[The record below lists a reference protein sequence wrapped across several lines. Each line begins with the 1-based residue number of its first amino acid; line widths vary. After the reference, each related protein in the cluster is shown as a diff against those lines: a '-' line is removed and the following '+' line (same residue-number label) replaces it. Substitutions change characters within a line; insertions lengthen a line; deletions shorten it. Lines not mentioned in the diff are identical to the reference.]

1 MKKYLLVSLAVL
13 LTASFAWTEV
23 VGAKVAEPKVDIE
36 ADATVTWGV
45 DFGDSDDDTTKHGF
59 KNTANFKVKVPLID
73 KQTSTSKGEGKVYAE
88 VDVKDIE
95 LYMQAKKG
103 KKGAVNQNHDAGDPS
118 PNPPLSPPPTTN
130 PDPIPPSAGYQNKD
144 GFGMFGKVGGLSAKF
159 VFYGAY
165 LQIADAPSMKTNFA
179 KIWLP
184 LGIEGKDEYGK
195 NSQDSIDAYEG
206 ILEPGFK
213 GYGVKFGYMNK
224 DLMDLDVGLKL
235 VSNGDWEGK
244 FDKYDGTAGK
254 TVHSQY
260 GLGLDLGMKPLKDL
274 LAFNLGFNMTLAKAK
289 DYKNGNGNPKNNLTA
304 DNLFFG
310 IGAEVTSK
318 PIDGLELK
326 LGFDGGTKGS
336 DFAWDMLFDAK
347 YKWVS
352 AGVYAADVKD
362 NTHWW
367 QATNKQTKKTGNV
380 AFYLKFETKGKEKDP
395 SFLLKGLDAG
405 AYLGLF
411 DLASYRGSSDNQLPV
426 LLKVWGAY
434 TYNFNDSM
442 WIKPFANVWAESK
455 HLNSSN
461 KEVLGVAYN
470 LGVTF
475 SPVEKVE
482 ITADW
487 SHGKFTD
494 PMESHAKF
502 PSTGPGV
509 ISHAA
514 NTDASSKHDG
524 KLTFAVK
531 VSY

>member
-23 VGAKVAEPKVDIE
+23 TQVKVAEPKVDIE
-36 ADATVTWGV
+36 ADATVTWGI
-45 DFGDSDDDTTKHGF
+45 DFGKTGDDTTKHGF
-59 KNTANFKVKVPLID
+59 KNEANFKVKVPLID
-73 KQTSTSKGEGKVYAE
+73 KQTSTSKGEGAVYAE

-103 KKGAVNQNHDAGDPS
+103 KKGDKTDEAGSD
-118 PNPPLSPPPTTN
+118 
-130 PDPIPPSAGYQNKD
+130 NKD
-144 GFGMFGKVGGLSAKF
+144 GFDMFGKVGGLSAKF

-195 NSQDSIDAYEG
+195 NSQTAIDDYESMV
-206 ILEPGFK
+206 EPGFK

-244 FDKYDGTAGK
+244 FDKYDASNSNK
-254 TVHSQY
+254 TVHSKY

-289 DYKNGNGNPKNNLTA
+289 DYKNGTGDPADNFTA
-304 DNLFFG
+304 DNLLFG

-318 PIDGLELK
+318 PIDGLALT

-352 AGVYAADVKD
+352 AGVYAADIKG
-362 NTHWW
+362 NTWW
-367 QATNKQTKKTGNV
+367 QATNKQNKKTGNV
-380 AFYLKFETKGKEKDP
+380 ALYLKFETKGKEKDP

-405 AYLGLF
+405 VYLGLF

-434 TYNFNDSM
+434 KYNFNDSM
-442 WIKPFANVWAESK
+442 WIKPFADVWAESK
-455 HLNSSN
+455 HKKDS
-461 KEVLGVAYN
+461 KEILGVAYN

-482 ITADW
+482 ITAKW
-487 SHGKFTD
+487 SHGKLDD
-494 PMESHAKF
+494 PEAHAK
-502 PSTGPGV
+502 G
-509 ISHAA
+509 ISSSAKNQLITHAA
-514 NTDASSKHDG
+514 NTDADNKHDG